1 MLYGTAYSRLIRKD
15 QKAEN
20 TVAYRPIYMKDL
32 GFRMSVG
39 VDLQAWYAKSINFND
54 QSNTQLVGENQCF
67 TVAVSS
73 LTKYPAK
80 MCRRMYAQP

>member
-1 MLYGTAYSRLIRKD
+1 MLYGTAYSKLIRKD

-39 VDLQAWYAKSINFND
+39 VDLQA
-54 QSNTQLVGENQCF
+54 
-67 TVAVSS
+67 
-73 LTKYPAK
+73 
-80 MCRRMYAQP
+80 